1 MSIEVTVFL
10 LRLLGGLILAGFLLA
25 LFYMIWRSLLQMT
38 DALEAEQ
45 AHHARLA
52 AIGDRNG
59 EHRPDKSFALLPI
72 TTLGRSSSNAI
83 VVDDEYASALHA
95 TIVLED
101 GRWWIEDRE
110 SRNGTQLNDQTIQGR
125 TALADGDE
133 ISIGQCRYRLILTR
147 NALARNR
154 REW

>member
-1 MSIEVTVFL
+1 MSIEVAIFL
-10 LRLLGGLILAGFLLA
+10 LRLLGSLILAGFLLA
-25 LFYMIWRSLLQMT
+25 LFYMIWRSLIQMT
-38 DALEAEQ
+38 DALDANQ
-45 AHHARLA
+45 AQYARLA
-52 AIGDRNG
+52 AIGDQNG

-101 GRWWIEDRE
+101 GQWWIDDRE
-110 SRNGTQLNDQTIQGR
+110 SRNGTQLNDQTIQQR

-133 ISIGQCRYRLILTR
+133 ISIGQCRYRLILTKQR
-147 NALARNR
+147 AAT
-154 REW
+154 

>member
-25 LFYMIWRSLLQMT
+25 LFYMIWRSLIQMT
-38 DALEAEQ
+38 DTLEAEQ
-45 AHHARLA
+45 TRYARLA
-52 AIGDRNG
+52 AIGDQDG

-72 TTLGRSSSNAI
+72 TSLGRSSSNAI
-83 VVDDEYASALHA
+83 VVDNEYASALHA

-101 GRWWIEDRE
+101 GQWWIEDRE
-110 SRNGTQLNDQTIQGR
+110 SRNGTQLNNQRIQQR

-133 ISIGQCRYRLILTR
+133 IRIGRCRYRLILTKQR
-147 NALARNR
+147 ATS
-154 REW
+154 